1 MFVCRRLE
9 TTNLERLY
17 SNWIVATAGT
27 SIFICRANC
36 FDCFSFTVWVANN
49 NWYYQINWM
58 YILNLTMIR
67 VFHPQSWPSL
77 KIGPSASQ
85 LLISNIRLI
94 HFVCCCLSAEK
105 KTNKNLWFIDIIAYE
120 TSFVVLYSNAF
131 FVRAHHT
138 IHSKRTPINLN
149 LSLRSEAEAV
159 TSTNARVLHICI
171 PQTVHT
177 APWYARYDAILLP
190 VIRDKLLWFGFVPHI
205 AQQK

>member
-105 KTNKNLWFIDIIAYE
+105 KNKQ
-120 TSFVVLYSNAF
+120 
-131 FVRAHHT
+131 
-138 IHSKRTPINLN
+138 K
-149 LSLRSEAEAV
+149 
-159 TSTNARVLHICI
+159 
-171 PQTVHT
+171 
-177 APWYARYDAILLP
+177 P
-190 VIRDKLLWFGFVPHI
+190 VIYRYNCIWNFICCALFECVFCSCTPHDSFETNTDQFEFESEVWGGSGDVDKRSGI
-205 AQQK
+205 AHLYTANGAHRTMICSIRCNTIAGHSR